1 MSSTLI
7 MAVCI
12 WRCSRYP
19 AAQALW
25 NLARRSKSLSFGPV
39 LPIPHPTCSCSPS
52 VIYPCDHSQLFIGWH
67 HEGICPIGAV
77 HSYKHKQSSILMIQN
92 SVFLSVRSQWE
103 ILHWVLLLCLS
114 SFSYL
119 QAEGIFSFW
128 GNYSG
133 CRRIC
138 CCLRYFVLAPLT
150 RWPANSVCGS
160 VLFYIHMQL
169 QHWHTGHGFDM

>member
-25 NLARRSKSLSFGPV
+25 NLARLSHYLLV
-39 LPIPHPTCSCSPS
+39 LSSPIPHPTCSCSPS

-77 HSYKHKQSSILMIQN
+77 RSYKHKQSSILMIQN

-133 CRRIC
+133 CRSIC

-150 RWPANSVCGS
+150 LWPANSVCGS